1 MKKKQSRK
9 EIDSKEDKK
18 KKPKES
24 EIKKSE
30 GKESDLEK
38 KVEEKNE
45 EEEIEEE
52 FNEFKEFV
60 PQVAPQIATRSP
72 VLERINRVTQTQQE
86 VEIPNQTAKTENK
99 RIDYSTVSNLT
110 NEPKYNF
117 SVNDEQEERKY
128 ETNFVPP
135 VLSRKDSQSMRQE
148 FLMPSDRS
156 WKSENSNIDSQSV
169 EWDIFEDIKK
179 LPFETEQKKYK
190 PFRLK

>member
-1 MKKKQSRK
+1 MKKKQNRK
-9 EIDSKEDKK
+9 ETYSKKDKK

-24 EIKKSE
+24 EVKKSE

-86 VEIPNQTAKTENK
+86 VEIPNQTARTENK

-128 ETNFVPP
+128 ETNFVSS
-135 VLSRKDSQSMRQE
+135 VLPRRESQSMRQE
-148 FLMPSDRS
+148 FLMPSDGL
-156 WKSENSNIDSQSV
+156 WGKENSNMDSQSV
-169 EWDIFEDIKK
+169 EWDTFEDTKK

-190 PFRLK
+190 PFKLK